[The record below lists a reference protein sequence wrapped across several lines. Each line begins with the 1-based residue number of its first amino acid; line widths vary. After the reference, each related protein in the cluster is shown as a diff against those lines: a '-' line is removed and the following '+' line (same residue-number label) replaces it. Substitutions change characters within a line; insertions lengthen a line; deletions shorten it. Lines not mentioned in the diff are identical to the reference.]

1 MPELA
6 AWENFYIIVGS
17 SGAALTGLMF
27 VVVTLISDLEESQAS
42 SGTLGAFGTPTIVH
56 FCAALIVSAVLSAPW
71 RAATSVAVAVGVCG
85 VVGLAYALNVIKRAR
100 RQSIY
105 RPVFED
111 WLWHTVLPVGAY
123 ATIAI
128 AALVFRRAPEPS
140 LFAIG
145 GAVLGLVLIGIHN
158 AWDTLTYLAVAR
170 REDRNQPKT

>member
-6 AWENFYIIVGS
+6 AWLNFYIIVGS

-27 VVVTLISDLEESQAS
+27 VVVTLIADLGESQAS

-71 RAATSVAVAVGVCG
+71 RAATSVAIAVGACG

-128 AALVFRRAPEPS
+128 AAVVLRRAPAPS